1 MGTKKRVHTIYDQ
14 RNGLPLASLG
24 DKVYKA
30 PEYLP
35 GFFKDGG
42 LIVGST

>member
-1 MGTKKRVHTIYDQ
+1 MYEM
-14 RNGLPLASLG
+14 RNGLSMAALG
-24 DKVYKA
+24 DKIYKA
-30 PEYLP
+30 PEYQT

>member
-14 RNGLPLASLG
+14 RNGLPLSSLG